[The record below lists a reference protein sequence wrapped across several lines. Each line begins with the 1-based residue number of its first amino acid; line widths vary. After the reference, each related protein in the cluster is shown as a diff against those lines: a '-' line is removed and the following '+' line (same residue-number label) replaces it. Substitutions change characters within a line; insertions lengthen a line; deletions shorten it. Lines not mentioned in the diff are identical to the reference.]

1 MTADQLL
8 ARLRDLDA
16 ELHSGR
22 VTNYYRSQ
30 DEATRARFV
39 GLRGWV
45 SAAVSDATYARLDD
59 LADELQRHEAAL
71 DRGFS
76 DVRAEL
82 ARMSDANRALDIVA
96 DVLTVLSVAIPGII
110 DHAT

>member
-1 MTADQLL
+1 VTADELL
-8 ARLRDLDA
+8 SRLRDLDA

-22 VTNYYRSQ
+22 VTAFYRSQ

-45 SAAVSDATYARLDD
+45 SAALADATYARLDD
-59 LADELQRHEAAL
+59 LADDLARNDAALQR
-71 DRGFS
+71 GFT
-76 DVRAEL
+76 DVRDAI
-82 ARMSDANRALDIVA
+82 ARLGDANRALDVVA

-110 DHAT
+110 DRAT